1 MYKNVALIILDGWG
15 IREKVEGNAVV
26 QAHTPNYDGWM
37 RDLERSIVDASEE
50 AVGLVAG
57 QMGNSEVGHLNLGA
71 GFVVNQNIRRI
82 DTEIESGS
90 FFANPQLLAA
100 LERLQSTGGSLHVIG
115 LFGPGG
121 VHSHSRH
128 LFAMLKIA
136 SDNGITPRLHV
147 ITDGR
152 DTPPESAI
160 TFVDDLEAAMAEH
173 PAIISTLSGRYYAMD
188 RDKRW
193 ERTQKAY
200 DTITYGQ
207 APSAPSLKDALRSSY
222 DTGVTD
228 EFIVPVIIE
237 QGYPGIQ
244 EGDCLVFFN
253 FRADRMRQIVA
264 SYYDPQFSGFDTKP
278 GLYNIDII
286 TFTEYSTELQTT
298 ILFPAFEVTNPLA
311 RVISDSGLTQF
322 HAAETEKYAHVT
334 YFFNGGREEPFQ
346 GEERMLVPSPKV
358 ATYDLQPEMSAY
370 ELADKV
376 VERIR
381 TYDDNFLII
390 NFANPDMVG
399 HTGVISATK
408 KAVEAVDECAGR
420 LVRAMLD
427 KGGAA
432 IVTADHGNAEQMV
445 NLITGEPHTYHTI
458 NPVSLFVIA
467 DRYFELHPRGKLADV
482 APTILHLL
490 GLEPPPDMTGHS
502 LIDAV

>member
-15 IREKVEGNAVV
+15 IREKEEGNAVV

-37 RDLERSIVDASEE
+37 RDRERSIVDASEQ

-90 FFANPQLLAA
+90 FYSNPQLLAA
-100 LERLQSTGGSLHVIG
+100 LGRLQSTGGSLHVIG

-128 LFAMLKIA
+128 MFAMLKIA
-136 SDNGITPRLHV
+136 SDNGITPRLHI

-160 TFVDDLEAAMAEH
+160 TFADDLETAMAEH
-173 PAIISTLSGRYYAMD
+173 PAIVSTLSGRYYAMD
-188 RDKRW
+188 RDRRW
-193 ERTQKAY
+193 ERTKQAY
-200 DTITYGQ
+200 DAITYGR
-207 APSAPSLKDALRSSY
+207 APSAASLKEALRSSY
-222 DTGVTD
+222 DAGVSD
-228 EFIVPVIIE
+228 EFVVPVIIE
-237 QGYPGIQ
+237 PDYAGIQ
-244 EGDCLVFFN
+244 DGDCLVFFN
-253 FRADRMRQIVA
+253 FRSDRMRQIVA
-264 SYYDPQFSGFDTKP
+264 SYYDPRFSEFDTKP
-278 GLYNIDII
+278 GLDNLDII
-286 TFTEYSTELQTT
+286 TFTEYSSELQAT
-298 ILFPAFEVTNPLA
+298 ILFPAVEVTNPLA
-311 RVISDSGLTQF
+311 RVVSESGLKQF

-334 YFFNGGREEPFQ
+334 YFFNGGREQPFD
-346 GEERMLVPSPKV
+346 GEERLLVPSPKV

-381 TYDDNFLII
+381 THDDGFMII

-399 HTGVISATK
+399 HTGDLEAAR

-420 LVRAMLD
+420 LVQAMLE
-427 KGGAA
+427 KGGAV

-445 NLITGEPHTYHTI
+445 NLITGDPHTYHTI
-458 NPVSLFVIA
+458 NPVSLFIIA
-467 DRYFELHPRGKLADV
+467 ERYFEQHPRGKLADV

-490 GLEPPPDMTGHS
+490 GLEKPSDMTGVS

>member
-278 GLYNIDII
+278 GLDNIDII
-286 TFTEYSTELQTT
+286 TFTDYSTALQTT

-490 GLEPPPDMTGHS
+490 GLEPPPDMTGLS